1 MTASSPPAERGT
13 TGHVLDDV
21 DHARHYNTHPS
32 GIECITI
39 SECLPGGLQSAFEYV
54 WRHEHKGNPVQDL
67 DKALWRLL
75 REDAT
80 YKAHPIRY
88 VALLRDGICLLVPA
102 LARETEEEIGLVVE
116 TARILDVIAV
126 RPPVVRKAC
135 ELVFFLVTA
144 YAGKLK
150 AREPGTSVQWM
161 RLSALAREPSLN
173 TPGTNLFLA
182 TLVQNPKGQR
192 LL

>member
-1 MTASSPPAERGT
+1 MITRRRRADALPEIVIAVVP
-13 TGHVLDDV
+13 H
-21 DHARHYNTHPS
+21 HADIGRPNPRVAIFQRSHREGVEFP
-32 GIECITI
+32 GLLCF
-39 SECLPGGLQSAFEYV
+39 PGGKVEPG
-54 WRHEHKGNPVQDL
+54 E
-67 DKALWRLL
+67 
-75 REDAT
+75 
-80 YKAHPIRY
+80 
-88 VALLRDGICLLVPA
+88 LLVPA

>member
-1 MTASSPPAERGT
+1 
-13 TGHVLDDV
+13 VLDDV

-88 VALLRDGICLLVPA
+88 VALLRDGICLRGEGAFMKALYAVRRAENSTFPA
-102 LARETEEEIGLVVE
+102 LSPLGVFMAVV
-116 TARILDVIAV
+116 LDLFQLGH
-126 RPPVVRKAC
+126 PV
-135 ELVFFLVTA
+135 
-144 YAGKLK
+144 
-150 AREPGTSVQWM
+150 GTDPIFD
-161 RLSALAREPSLN
+161 RLITRLAAERDRAERLARDD
-173 TPGTNLFLA
+173 
-182 TLVQNPKGQR
+182 R
-192 LL
+192 